1 MHFRQVLAIAVVVA
15 CVAIDGFDVFAI
27 AFASPVIAQQWG
39 VEAATLGVMLS
50 MELVGM
56 GAGAWLLGTI
66 ADLLGRRP
74 AIVISLTIMATGM
87 WLASAAAGVGVL
99 CAARL
104 YTGLGIGGLLA
115 AGSAIVSESAS
126 DRRRDMAVALMVAG
140 YPLGAA
146 MGGVIASAIL
156 ESTSRWQSIFEV
168 GAAVTGALILPV
180 IFCVP
185 ESIAFLCARRPK
197 RALHAINRIL
207 SRYGKPPVAS
217 ITLHASSV
225 SDADVMGLHRRDL
238 ARSTIELTV
247 AFFMH
252 MMTFYFLMKWIPKLV
267 VDMGHSAASG
277 SVVLVWA
284 NLAGVVGSLV
294 MSLLTQRYPVRS
306 AVILAMACGSLSVI
320 LFGQGLESL
329 STLSV
334 VAVCAGFF
342 TTGASAGFY
351 AILTRVF
358 PPQIRARGTGFVIGI
373 GRAGAAAGPVA
384 AGLLFSAGWP
394 LSVVAV
400 VMACGCLIAAV
411 AIGRLAAGKELLRR
425 SPGWNEGTG

>member
-74 AIVISLTIMATGM
+74 AIVISLAIMATGM
-87 WLASAAAGVGVL
+87 WLGSAAAGVGVL
-99 CAARL
+99 CVARL

-115 AGSAIVSESAS
+115 AGSAIVAESAS

-146 MGGVIASAIL
+146 MGGVVASAIL
-156 ESTSRWQSIFEV
+156 ESTSRWQSSFEV

-207 SRYGKPPVAS
+207 SRYGRPSRCPY
-217 ITLHASSV
+217 LRYQ
-225 SDADVMGLHRRDL
+225 G
-238 ARSTIELTV
+238 RS
-247 AFFMH
+247 
-252 MMTFYFLMKWIPKLV
+252 W
-267 VDMGHSAASG
+267 SG
-277 SVVLVWA
+277 
-284 NLAGVVGSLV
+284 
-294 MSLLTQRYPVRS
+294 
-306 AVILAMACGSLSVI
+306 
-320 LFGQGLESL
+320 
-329 STLSV
+329 
-334 VAVCAGFF
+334 CAGEI
-342 TTGASAGFY
+342 S
-351 AILTRVF
+351 
-358 PPQIRARGTGFVIGI
+358 P
-373 GRAGAAAGPVA
+373 GP
-384 AGLLFSAGWP
+384 P
-394 LSVVAV
+394 LS
-400 VMACGCLIAAV
+400 
-411 AIGRLAAGKELLRR
+411 LRWR
-425 SPGWNEGTG
+425 FSCT